1 MEPLESLPPGERLNL
16 AEQLRSADSHLARYV
31 SGSAKDANGEMAAAE
46 LVIERVIDRLD
57 PPDEGSG
64 YGD

>member
-1 MEPLESLPPGERLNL
+1 
-16 AEQLRSADSHLARYV
+16 
-31 SGSAKDANGEMAAAE
+31 MAAAE